1 MTVLAKRI
9 RITKLKKTQ
18 LMLGF
23 LLFVVKC
30 DSPLY
35 QIAIEG
41 ETMGTTYSV
50 KIVSDRKIN
59 SKKIKYSVD
68 SILVILNQQMSTWD
82 PESEISK
89 FNRWGSLDPYKV
101 SDSFF
106 KVVENGLDLSKK
118 TDGMFDI
125 TVYDLL
131 SLWGFGP
138 NPKSGIPKKKQIES
152 VLLYTGYENIICNTD
167 NLIKKNPRMKIDLN
181 SIAKGYGV
189 DVVFDFLKSKGF
201 ENIFVEVGGEVRYSG
216 NNRKYKNWSV
226 GLENPP
232 SNAVNEQKP
241 FFGILEVEST
251 AVATSANYRNFVD
264 LDGAILGHTINPKS
278 GFPVQSDILSVTV
291 IAETCMEADGWAT
304 ALMALSYSEGVE
316 ILGKNENIGAIWLLK
331 GSGNIREIAIN
342 GNYKIINPIY
352 DIRK

>member
-1 MTVLAKRI
+1 
-9 RITKLKKTQ
+9 
-18 LMLGF
+18 MLGF
-23 LLFVVKC
+23 LLFIVKC
-30 DSPLY
+30 DNSVP
-35 QIAIEG
+35 QTSIKG
-41 ETMGTTYSV
+41 KTMGTTYSV

-59 SKKIKYSVD
+59 PNKIKYSVD
-68 SILVILNQQMSTWD
+68 SILIILNQQMSTWD

-89 FNRWGSLDPYKV
+89 FNRWESLDPYKV
-101 SDSFF
+101 SSSFF
-106 KVVENGLDLSKK
+106 KVVEKGLNLSQK

-138 NPKSGIPKKKQIES
+138 NPKSGIPDKKNIVS
-152 VLLYTGYENIICNTD
+152 VLLYTGYENIICNST
-167 NLIKKNPRMKIDLN
+167 NLIKKDPRTKIDLN

-189 DVVFDFLKSKGF
+189 DVVFNYLKSKGF
-201 ENIFVEVGGEVRYSG
+201 ENIFVEIGGEVRYSG
-216 NNRKYKNWSV
+216 HNRKNKNWSV
-226 GLENPP
+226 GLENP
-232 SNAVNEQKP
+232 SSDLGNEQNP
-241 FFGILEVEST
+241 FFGILEQKSS

-304 ALMALSYSEGVE
+304 ALMALSYNQGAT

-331 GSGNIREIAIN
+331 GLGNMRQIAVH
-342 GNYKIINPIY
+342 GNHKIITPVY
-352 DIRK
+352 DIR

>member
-1 MTVLAKRI
+1 MIVLVKI
-9 RITKLKKTQ
+9 FQIIKLIKTQ

-23 LLFVVKC
+23 LLLTVQCGVPY
-30 DSPLY
+30 S
-35 QIAIEG
+35 QTQIEG
-41 ETMGTTYSV
+41 ETMGTTYNI
-50 KIVSDRKIN
+50 KIVSDYKIN
-59 SKKIKYSVD
+59 YIDIKSSVD
-68 SILVILNQQMSTWD
+68 SIFVVLNQQMSTWD

-89 FNRWGSLDPYKV
+89 FNRWESLDPYNV
-101 SDSFF
+101 SGAFF
-106 KVVENGLDLSKK
+106 KVVEKGLDLSQK

-152 VLLYTGYENIICNTD
+152 ILLHTGYENIICNTD
-167 NLIKKNPRMKIDLN
+167 NLIKKDPRMKIDLN

-216 NNRKYKNWSV
+216 HNRKYKNWSL
-226 GLENPP
+226 GLENPL
-232 SNAVNEQKP
+232 SNTVNEQKP
-241 FFGILEVEST
+241 FFGILDVESS

-264 LDGAILGHTINPKS
+264 LDGTILGHTINPKS
-278 GFPVQSDILSVTV
+278 GFPVQSDIISVTV

-304 ALMALSYSEGVE
+304 ALMVMNHNEGARMLE
-316 ILGKNENIGAIWLLK
+316 KNKNISAIWLLQEDD
-331 GSGNIREIAIN
+331 GTRYISTNRDQ
-342 GNYKIINPIY
+342 KIVNPIY
-352 DIRK
+352 DIR

>member
-23 LLFVVKC
+23 LLFIVKC

-189 DVVFDFLKSKGF
+189 DVVFDFLKSCSF
-201 ENIFVEVGGEVRYSG
+201 LF
-216 NNRKYKNWSV
+216 
-226 GLENPP
+226 
-232 SNAVNEQKP
+232 
-241 FFGILEVEST
+241 
-251 AVATSANYRNFVD
+251 
-264 LDGAILGHTINPKS
+264 
-278 GFPVQSDILSVTV
+278 
-291 IAETCMEADGWAT
+291 
-304 ALMALSYSEGVE
+304 
-316 ILGKNENIGAIWLLK
+316 LL
-331 GSGNIREIAIN
+331 
-342 GNYKIINPIY
+342 
-352 DIRK
+352 